1 MSNFVATLKL
11 TGMALITLPL
21 MPLQKVL
28 LWTSKRPAQILPHYF
43 HRAACRILGIQL
55 KIEGERPKP
64 GAALI
69 ISNHVSW
76 IDIVILSAALP
87 VSFVAKR
94 EISRWPFF
102 GTLARLQHT
111 VFVDRERKLATGET
125 ADTIASRLAGGEAIV
140 LFGEGTSGDGASVMP
155 FKSSFFATATDPEI
169 PIYPVT
175 LAYNRNYGLPMTR
188 RQRPSFAWYGD
199 MEMAP
204 HLWSALKA
212 GPLGVTI
219 TFHPPLSVE
228 DGLDRKRAAR
238 VTEATIRR
246 GLIESLHA
254 TPILR

>member
-1 MSNFVATLKL
+1 MNTVTAVVKAVAFA
-11 TGMALITLPL
+11 ALTLPL
-21 MPLQKVL
+21 MPVQQIL
-28 LWTSKRPAQILPHYF
+28 LWTSPKAARHLPHLY
-43 HRAACRILGIQL
+43 HRAAARILGYTIR
-55 KIEGERPKP
+55 IEGDVPKS

-76 IDIVILSAALP
+76 IDIVLLSAAMP

-94 EISRWPFF
+94 EIGRWPFF

-125 ADTIASRLAGGEAIV
+125 ADTITARLARGEAVV

-155 FKSSFFATATDPEI
+155 FKSSFFATATDPNI
-169 PIYPVT
+169 PIHPVT
-175 LAYNRNYGLPMTR
+175 LAYNRHYGLPMTR
-188 RQRPSFAWYGD
+188 RQRPYFAWYAD
-199 MEMAP
+199 MEMLP
-204 HLWSALKA
+204 HLWGAMKA
-212 GPLGVTI
+212 GPLGVTL

-246 GLIESLHA
+246 GLIESLHGSR
-254 TPILR
+254 ILE

>member
-1 MSNFVATLKL
+1 MKL
-11 TGMALITLPL
+11 TCFIALTLPL
-21 MPLQKVL
+21 MPLQQFL
-28 LWTSKRPAQILPHYF
+28 LWTSERGARWLPHCF
-43 HRAACRILGIQL
+43 HRAGARILGFAIRV
-55 KIEGERPKP
+55 EGARPKP

-69 ISNHVSW
+69 IANHVSW
-76 IDIVILSAALP
+76 IDIVILSAAMP

-94 EISRWPFF
+94 EISRWPVF

-125 ADTIASRLAGGEAIV
+125 ADTIASRLAAGEAIV

-155 FKSSFFATATDPEI
+155 FKSSFFATATDPAI
-169 PIYPVT
+169 PIIPVS

-199 MEMAP
+199 MDMVP
-204 HLWSALKA
+204 HLWNALKA

-228 DGLDRKRAAR
+228 EGLDRKRAAR
-238 VTEATIRR
+238 VTETTIRQ
-246 GLIESLHA
+246 GLVTSLHA
-254 TPILR
+254 TSILE